1 VVPSAERYRKHRVD
15 VEGLEMAYVDE
26 GAGEPVFLLH
36 GNPSSSYQ
44 WRNVIPY
51 LTDLGRC
58 IAPDLIGMGDSAK
71 LVDSGRHSYRFVE
84 HRRYLDA
91 FLEAIG
97 VRERVTLVLHDWGSA
112 LGFDWAYRHAS
123 AVRGIAYMEA
133 FVAAITSWSDWPEQ
147 AVATFQAIRSPAG
160 EEMVLDHNFFV
171 EEVLPT
177 QVMRGLSEPQMAVY
191 RRPYR
196 IPGESRRPTLTWPRE
211 IPVAGEPRDVH
222 DVITRYAGWL
232 AGSTVPKLFIEA
244 RPGAMFETHREIA
257 RSWPNQTVATVTAGH
272 MVPEDAPDE
281 VGAAVASWLTG
292 LP

>member
-1 VVPSAERYRKHRVD
+1 MPSAQRTGRPCRR
-15 VEGLEMAYVDE
+15 GRARAYVDE

-71 LVDSGRHSYRFVE
+71 VTAGVTRTGSSRIAGTSMRSWRPSSARASDSGAARLGLGAGLRLGVPPRF
-84 HRRYLDA
+84 R
-91 FLEAIG
+91 
-97 VRERVTLVLHDWGSA
+97 
-112 LGFDWAYRHAS
+112 
-123 AVRGIAYMEA
+123 VRGIAYMEA

-171 EEVLPT
+171 EEVLPN
-177 QVMRGLSEPQMAVY
+177 QVMRGLSESEMAAY
-191 RRPYR
+191 RRPYLE
-196 IPGESRRPTLTWPRE
+196 PGESRRPTLTWPRE
-211 IPVAGEPRDVH
+211 IPVAGEPQDVH
-222 DVITRYAGWL
+222 DVIIRYASWL
-232 AGSTVPKLFIEA
+232 AESTVPKLFIEA
-244 RPGAMFETHREIA
+244 LPGGMFETHREIA
-257 RSWPNQTVATVTAGH
+257 RSWPNQVVATVTAGH

-281 VGAAVASWLTG
+281 VGAPSQRG
-292 LP
+292 

>member
-1 VVPSAERYRKHRVD
+1 
-15 VEGLEMAYVDE
+15 
-26 GAGEPVFLLH
+26 
-36 GNPSSSYQ
+36 
-44 WRNVIPY
+44 
-51 LTDLGRC
+51 
-58 IAPDLIGMGDSAK
+58 MGDSDK
-71 LVDSGRHSYRFVE
+71 LVDSGHHSYRFVE
-84 HRRYLDA
+84 HRRHLDA
-91 FLEAIG
+91 FPGGHRCA
-97 VRERVTLVLHDWGSA
+97 ERVTLVLHDWSSA

-133 FVAAITSWSDWPEQ
+133 FVAAITSWSDWPDQ

-177 QVMRGLSEPQMAVY
+177 EVVRGLSEPEMAVY

-196 IPGESRRPTLTWPRE
+196 MPGESRRPTLTWPRRY
-211 IPVAGEPRDVH
+211 PLRANPRRPRRH
-222 DVITRYAGWL
+222 HPLRRL
-232 AGSTVPKLFIEA
+232 ARRVDGPGYSSRLVPAPCSRRTV
-244 RPGAMFETHREIA
+244 RS